1 MNTLFITKN
10 RLWFIGLLAGI
21 CLLGLG
27 LFQTTLSFY
36 GRLGSSGV
44 KEPAAGTQTNQAGT
58 KVSPE
63 TSIGRPVEKVGGSTE
78 KREARQNEFF
88 VEYRLERDR
97 TRSQQIDLLREIVN
111 NQNSAQET
119 RGEANRRLLA
129 ISQAIDIE
137 MRLENLIKAENFKD
151 AVVFMQ
157 DKSVTIIVQT
167 PVLTPVD
174 KNKLTEIAVRA
185 TGLSGESVTVIA
197 KV

>member
-36 GRLGSSGV
+36 GRSGSSGP
-44 KEPAAGTQTNQAGT
+44 KEPAAGTQVNQESA
-58 KVSPE
+58 KINQE
-63 TSIGRPVEKVGGSTE
+63 AAKGRPVEKAGGSTE

-111 NQNSAQET
+111 NGNSAQET

-129 ISQAIDIE
+129 ISQAIEIE
-137 MRLENLIKAENFKD
+137 MKLENLIKAENFKD
-151 AVVFMQ
+151 AVVFVQ

-167 PVLTPVD
+167 PVLTAVD

-185 TGLSGESVTVIA
+185 TGLNGESVTVIP

>member
-27 LFQTTLSFY
+27 LFQVTLSFY
-36 GRLGSSGV
+36 GRSGSSGP
-44 KEPAAGTQTNQAGT
+44 KGPAAGTQVNQESA
-58 KVSPE
+58 KINQE
-63 TSIGRPVEKVGGSTE
+63 AAKGRPVEKAGGSTE

-119 RGEANRRLLA
+119 RGEANRRLLG
-129 ISQAIDIE
+129 ISQAIDVE

-151 AVVFMQ
+151 VVVFVQ

-185 TGLSGESVTVIA
+185 TGLNGESVVVIP